1 MNTSSLTNNEQL
13 ALLKS
18 AYYAALASYNKSEN
32 RDELIRL
39 YDSMNAYM
47 SFKSRHNDPFETFT

>member
-18 AYYAALASYNKSEN
+18 AYFEALAAYNECYTEEALTKLCSSE
-32 RDELIRL
+32 D
-39 YDSMNAYM
+39 AYM
-47 SFKSRHNDPFETFT
+47 SFIECTDFRSYG

>member
-1 MNTSSLTNNEQL
+1 LTNNEQL

-18 AYYAALASYNKSEN
+18 AYYEALASYNKSEN